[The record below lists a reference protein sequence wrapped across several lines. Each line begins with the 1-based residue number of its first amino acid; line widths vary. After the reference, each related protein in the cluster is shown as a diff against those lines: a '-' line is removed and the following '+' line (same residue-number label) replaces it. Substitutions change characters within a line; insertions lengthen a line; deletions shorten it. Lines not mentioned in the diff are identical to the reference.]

1 MVKEEYLSLADVK
14 ELLEKEKDNREEL
27 MPEQKLALSH
37 ADAFAKLSRTKVK
50 KLVAELVKMDQMSE
64 PNAYKIADLM
74 PEEPEEVRAI
84 FSKERFT
91 LTKEETD
98 QVLKLVRKYL

>member
-37 ADAFAKLSRTKVK
+37 AEAFAKLSRTKVK

-64 PNAYKIADLM
+64 SNAYKIADLM

>member
-1 MVKEEYLSLADVK
+1 MTKEEYLSLADVK
-14 ELLEKEKDNREEL
+14 ELLENEKDNREEL

>member
-1 MVKEEYLSLADVK
+1 MKKEEYLSLADVR

-37 ADAFAKLSRTKVK
+37 AESFTKLSRTKVK

>member
-64 PNAYKIADLM
+64 SNAYKIADLM

>member
-1 MVKEEYLSLADVK
+1 LTNEEYLSLAEVK

-37 ADAFAKLSRTKVK
+37 AEAFTKLTKTKAK
-50 KLVAELVKMDQMSE
+50 KLVAELTKMDQISE
-64 PNAYKIADLM
+64 PNAFKIADVL
-74 PEEPEEVRAI
+74 PEEPDEVRAI
-84 FSKERFT
+84 FSKERFS
-91 LTKEETD
+91 LSKDETE

>member
-1 MVKEEYLSLADVK
+1 MTKEEYLSLADVK

-37 ADAFAKLSRTKVK
+37 AESFAKLSKTKVK

-64 PNAYKIADLM
+64 SNAYKIADLM

>member
-1 MVKEEYLSLADVK
+1 MKKEEYLSLADVK

-37 ADAFAKLSRTKVK
+37 ADAFAKLSKTKVK

-74 PEEPEEVRAI
+74 PEEPDEVRAI

-91 LTKEETD
+91 LTKDETD

>member
-64 PNAYKIADLM
+64 QNAYKIADLM

>member
-91 LTKEETD
+91 LTKDETD

>member
-37 ADAFAKLSRTKVK
+37 ADAFAKLSRAKVK

-91 LTKEETD
+91 LTKDETD

>member
-1 MVKEEYLSLADVK
+1 MTKEEYLSLADVK

-27 MPEQKLALSH
+27 MPEQKLALLH
-37 ADAFAKLSRTKVK
+37 AESFAKLSRTKVK

-64 PNAYKIADLM
+64 PNAYKIADVM
-74 PEEPEEVRAI
+74 PEEPDEVRAI

>member
-1 MVKEEYLSLADVK
+1 MKKEEYLSLADVR

-37 ADAFAKLSRTKVK
+37 AESFAKLSRSKVK

-64 PNAYKIADLM
+64 QNAYKIADLM

>member
-1 MVKEEYLSLADVK
+1 MTKEEYLSLADVK

-37 ADAFAKLSRTKVK
+37 AESFAKLSKTKVK

>member
-37 ADAFAKLSRTKVK
+37 AEAFAKLSMTKVK

-64 PNAYKIADLM
+64 QNAYKIADLM

>member
-1 MVKEEYLSLADVK
+1 MVKEEYLSLADVR

-37 ADAFAKLSRTKVK
+37 AESFAKLSRTKVK

>member
-37 ADAFAKLSRTKVK
+37 AEAFAKLSRTKVK

>member
-1 MVKEEYLSLADVK
+1 LADEEYLSLAEVK

-37 ADAFAKLSRTKVK
+37 AEAFAKLTKAKTK
-50 KLVAELVKMDQMSE
+50 KLVSELVKMDQMSE
-64 PNAYKIADLM
+64 PNAYKIADVM
-74 PEEPEEVRAI
+74 PEEPDEVRAI

>member
-1 MVKEEYLSLADVK
+1 LTDEEYLSLAEVK

-37 ADAFAKLSRTKVK
+37 AEAFAKLTKAKTK
-50 KLVAELVKMDQMSE
+50 KLVNELTKMDQMSE
-64 PNAYKIADLM
+64 PNAYKIADVM
-74 PEEPEEVRAI
+74 PEEPDEVRAI

-91 LTKEETD
+91 LTKEETH

>member
-1 MVKEEYLSLADVK
+1 MTKEEYLSLADVK

-37 ADAFAKLSRTKVK
+37 AESFAKLSKTKVK
-50 KLVAELVKMDQMSE
+50 KLVAELIKMDQMSE